1 MVGSSKGFFF
11 SFVLAGIMLVQPL
24 SSHAAEDLLEP
35 GGVVAADA
43 LTAIVSE
50 NAAPFLFAGGVVVG
64 ALIYGSFDETIY
76 FGRGKKKCGCVS
88 PTTTTTTTTSTT
100 TN

>member
-1 MVGSSKGFFF
+1 MFCSSKSFFF
-11 SFVLAGIMLVQPL
+11 SFVLAGIILVQSL

-35 GGVVAADA
+35 GGVVDADS
-43 LTAIVSE
+43 LKTIVSE
-50 NAAPFLFAGGVVVG
+50 NSAPFLFAGGVVVG
-64 ALIYGSFDETIY
+64 ALIYGGFDETIY
-76 FGRGKKKCGCVS
+76 VKRGKRRCGCVT